1 MNLNYYWNNKENR
14 ARIAYQHTNAIEK
27 KYPEYIAQSVAN
39 TIWYKDAISFT
50 PEKCEDMTI
59 LLRPLDSVAAI
70 EEQAQLGQKMAVLN
84 FSSYKNPGGQFL
96 NGSRAQEESLCHAST
111 LYNVLSR
118 NQYFYDYNK
127 KDLNRALYRDAALYT
142 PDIIFEC
149 SSGRSIKCDVIT
161 CAAPNFTAA
170 SKYCKVSSTENITVL
185 RSRIRYVLQVAAANH
200 INILILGAYGCG
212 VFGQNPYEV
221 AAIFNELLLNE
232 FFCFNKVIFAVPAE
246 TVHPQNYNAFKS
258 IFLSEDV

>member
-14 ARIAYQHTNAIEK
+14 AKIAHQHTNTMEK
-27 KYPEYIAQSVAN
+27 KYPKYIAQSVAN
-39 TIWYKDAISFT
+39 TIWYKDTITFV
-50 PEKCEDMTI
+50 PEERESMTV

-127 KDLNRALYRDAALYT
+127 KDLNRALYRNAALYS

-149 SSGRSIKCDVIT
+149 PSGHSIKCDVIT

-170 SKYCKVSSTENITVL
+170 SKYCKVSSAENTTVL
-185 RSRIRYVLQVAAANH
+185 RSRIRYVLQIAAATH
-200 INILILGAYGCG
+200 IDILILGAYGCG

-221 AAIFNELLLNE
+221 AAIFNELLFNE
-232 FFCFNKVIFAVPAE
+232 FSCFNRVIFAVPAD

>member
-1 MNLNYYWNNKENR
+1 MNLNYYWDNKEDR
-14 ARIAYQHTNAIEK
+14 ARIARQHTDAMEK
-27 KYPEYIAQSVAN
+27 KYPKYIAQSVTN
-39 TIWYKDAISFT
+39 TIWYKDVINLT
-50 PEKCEDMTI
+50 PKMCEDMMI

-70 EEQAQLGQKMAVLN
+70 EEQAQLGQRMAVLN
-84 FSSYKNPGGQFL
+84 FSSYKNPGGQFI

-118 NQYFYDYNK
+118 NRYFYIYNK
-127 KDLNRALYRDAALYT
+127 EDLNRALYKDTALYT

-149 SSGRSIKCDVIT
+149 PSGRSIKCDVIT

-170 SKYCKVSSTENITVL
+170 SKYCKVSNAENTNAL
-185 RSRIRYVLQVAAANH
+185 RSRIRYVLQIAAENH
-200 INILILGAYGCG
+200 VDILILGAYGCG

-221 AAIFNELLLNE
+221 ATIFNELLCNE
-232 FFCFNKVIFAVPAE
+232 FFCFDRVIFAVPAD

-258 IFLSEDV
+258 IFLSEEV